1 MEKNKEI
8 KICHL
13 TSAHPPYDIRIFHKE
28 CVSLAEFGYN
38 VSLICAGA
46 KNETKSG
53 VNILGVKKNNSRFG
67 RMLITVWRVYKKA
80 LAVDAQV
87 YHFHDPELM
96 FIALFLKRKGKKV
109 IYDVHEDL
117 PRQILGKHWINKY
130 LRKTISYLIEN
141 IENNV
146 SRRLDY
152 IIVATPFIRKRFL
165 EINNK
170 CVDICNYPI
179 TKDEGFSLINWK
191 DKKDELCYVGLITKN
206 RGIIEILEAI
216 EDTPY
221 RLNLAGKYSPE
232 SLRDELVEMRGWTNV
247 NEFKYVGREKIIE
260 ILSNSKVGIVT
271 LHPQINYLD
280 SLPIKMYEYMLAGIP
295 VIASDFPLWKGV
307 IEENNCGICV
317 NPNNPTAIRGAIDK
331 IFQGEE
337 MAILMGK
344 SGREIVLKEYNW
356 ENQKINLISIYQNVL
371 KKEY

>member
-1 MEKNKEI
+1 MEIKNNI

-38 VSLICAGA
+38 VFLICAGA
-46 KNETKSG
+46 KNETKNG
-53 VNILGVKKNNSRFG
+53 VNILGVKKNNSRFA

-80 LAVDAQV
+80 LELDAEL

-96 FIALFLKRKGKKV
+96 LVALLLKQKGKKV

-141 IENNV
+141 IENIV

-165 EINNK
+165 ELNNK

-179 TKDEGFSLINWK
+179 TKGEGFGSTNWE
-191 DKKDELCYVGLITKN
+191 DKKNELCYIGLITKN
-206 RGIIEILEAI
+206 RGIVNILRAI

-232 SLRDELVEMRGWTNV
+232 SLRNELAEMRGWTNV
-247 NEFKYVGREKIIE
+247 NEFNYVGREKIME

-295 VIASDFPLWKGV
+295 VIASDFPLWKGI
-307 IEENNCGICV
+307 IEGNNCGMCV
-317 NPNNPTAIRGAIDK
+317 EPTNPKAIAEAIQYIIDNTERAKEMGNNG
-331 IFQGEE
+331 
-337 MAILMGK
+337 LK
-344 SGREIVLKEYNW
+344 SVTEKYNW
-356 ENQKINLISIYQNVL
+356 EREKVKLFDLYNQIFNS
-371 KKEY
+371 

>member
-38 VSLICAGA
+38 VFLICAGA
-46 KNETKSG
+46 KNETKNG
-53 VNILGVKKNNSRFG
+53 VNILGVKKNNSRFA

-80 LAVDAQV
+80 LEVDAQV

-96 FIALFLKRKGKKV
+96 FIALFLKIKGKKV
-109 IYDVHEDL
+109 IYGVHEDL
-117 PRQILGKHWINKY
+117 PRQILGKYWINKY
-130 LRKTISYLIEN
+130 LRKAISYLIEN

-165 EINNK
+165 KINNK

-179 TKDEGFSLINWK
+179 TKDEGFCLINWK

-206 RGIIEILEAI
+206 RGIIEIIEAI

-232 SLRDELVEMRGWTNV
+232 SLRDELVKMRGWTNV

-295 VIASDFPLWKGV
+295 VIASDFPLWKEIVLG
-307 IEENNCGICV
+307 NNCGMCIDPT
-317 NPNNPTAIRGAIDK
+317 NPEAIAGAIQYIIDNTERAK
-331 IFQGEE
+331 E
-337 MAILMGK
+337 MGNNGLK
-344 SGREIVLKEYNW
+344 SVTEQYNW
-356 ENQKINLISIYQNVL
+356 ENERLKLFEIYNSL
-371 KKEY
+371 